1 MANWNYR
8 IIHKTCATTGIVT
21 YQVHEVYY
29 AEDGA
34 IDCWTQQ
41 PVEPLGTTESQLRN
55 DVHAFLAA
63 FRKPV
68 LEEKLVLGQLQL
80 VEERLPRTQP
90 DQQSELRAEYKNRAA
105 RATGYLF
112 QMLGNDLLLKQD
124 AAMSEAYDRVD
135 RALTDLT
142 DLCGVAVV
150 PNSATLGAVVP
161 NSGMPNAGVQNSA
174 RSSTESVS

>member
-8 IIHKTCATTGIVT
+8 VIRKVSAPTGIVT

-29 AEDGA
+29 TEGGG

-41 PVEPLGTTESQLRN
+41 PVEPLGTTESELRN

-80 VEERLPRTQP
+80 VEEKIPHV
-90 DQQSELRAEYKNRAA
+90 QQDELRHEYKNRAA

-112 QMLGNDLLLKQD
+112 QMLGNHLLLKQD
-124 AAMSEAYDRVD
+124 VAMSEAYDRVD
-135 RALTDLT
+135 RALTDLS
-142 DLCGVAVV
+142 DAAVA
-150 PNSATLGAVVP
+150 P
-161 NSGMPNAGVQNSA
+161 
-174 RSSTESVS
+174 SSTRSAS

>member
-8 IIHKTCATTGIVT
+8 VIRKACAATGIVT

-29 AEDGA
+29 TEDGG

-80 VEERLPRTQP
+80 TEEKLPRTCQ
-90 DQQSELRAEYKNRAA
+90 DELRDEYKNRAT

-112 QMLGNDLLLKQD
+112 QMLGNHLLLKQD
-124 AAMSEAYDRVD
+124 VSMSEAYDRVD
-135 RALTDLT
+135 RALTDLC
-142 DLCGVAVV
+142 DAAVV
-150 PNSATLGAVVP
+150 PRSTRSA
-161 NSGMPNAGVQNSA
+161 S
-174 RSSTESVS
+174 

>member
-1 MANWNYR
+1 MGNWNYR
-8 IIHKTCATTGIVT
+8 VIRKVCAPTGAVT

-29 AEDGA
+29 SEDGT

-41 PVEPLGTTESQLRN
+41 PVEPLGTTESELRN

-80 VEERLPRTQP
+80 VEQKLPRSQP
-90 DQQSELRAEYKNRAA
+90 GQQDELRNEYKNRAT

-112 QMLGNDLLLKQD
+112 QMLGNHLLLKQD
-124 AAMSEAYDRVD
+124 ASVSEAYDRVD
-135 RALTDLT
+135 RALTDLC
-142 DLCGVAVV
+142 DAAVV
-150 PNSATLGAVVP
+150 P
-161 NSGMPNAGVQNSA
+161 
-174 RSSTESVS
+174 RSTESASQK

>member
-8 IIHKTCATTGIVT
+8 VIRKVCASTGGVT

-29 AEDGA
+29 SEDGA

-41 PVEPLGTTESQLRN
+41 PVEPLGTTESELRN

-80 VEERLPRTQP
+80 VEEKLPRSQSG
-90 DQQSELRAEYKNRAA
+90 QQDELRSEYKNRAT

-112 QMLGNDLLLKQD
+112 QMLGNHLLLKQD
-124 AAMSEAYDRVD
+124 ASVSEAYDRVD
-135 RALTDLT
+135 RALTDLC
-142 DLCGVAVV
+142 DAAVV
-150 PNSATLGAVVP
+150 PSQPSAPAK
-161 NSGMPNAGVQNSA
+161 NK
-174 RSSTESVS
+174 